1 MFSFEVIASD
11 GQARQGLFST
21 SRGVVHTPA
30 FMPVGTLATV
40 KALTPE
46 EIAAIGSEIILSNT
60 YHLLLRPGIDVIQY
74 AGGLHRFMNWNGPI
88 LTDSGGFQVFS
99 LSPLRKITEHGVYFR
114 SHIDGSEHFLNPEKV
129 MTIQAAL
136 GSDISMVLDE
146 CTPYPA
152 TREYVTQSLKL
163 TFQWATESLVHRQD
177 NQTVFAI
184 VQGGFYPDLRKRAVE
199 ELLPLAFDGYALG
212 GLSVGEP
219 KPLQHEIVHLT
230 TPFLPEEKPRYL
242 MGVGELED
250 VLEAVSAG
258 IDMFDCV
265 MPTRNARNGTL
276 FTSKG
281 RVSIKRTEHKYDNSP
296 LDPEC
301 PCETCQHYTRAYL
314 RHLFLAKEILA
325 MRLNTI
331 HNLTFYQ
338 QFFNKIRLAIEQKRF
353 EMFKKEW
360 LEIIQNNQGNQLN

>member
-1 MFSFEVIASD
+1 
-11 GQARQGLFST
+11 
-21 SRGVVHTPA
+21 
-30 FMPVGTLATV
+30 
-40 KALTPE
+40 
-46 EIAAIGSEIILSNT
+46 
-60 YHLLLRPGIDVIQY
+60 
-74 AGGLHRFMNWNGPI
+74 
-88 LTDSGGFQVFS
+88 
-99 LSPLRKITEHGVYFR
+99 VYFR

-136 GSDISMVLDE
+136 GSDIAMVLDV
-146 CTPYPA
+146 CTAYPA

-163 TFQWATESLVHRQD
+163 TLQWAIESLAHKHD
-177 NQTVFAI
+177 NQTVFGI
-184 VQGGFYPDLRKRAVE
+184 VQGGFYPDLRQRAVQDM
-199 ELLPLAFDGYALG
+199 LALAFDGYALG

-230 TPFLPEEKPRYL
+230 TPLLPEYKPRYL

-276 FTSKG
+276 FTSQG
-281 RVSIKRTEHKYDNSP
+281 RVSIKRTEHKYDDSP
-296 LDPEC
+296 LDPDC
-301 PCETCQHYTRAYL
+301 QCETCQHYTKAYL

-331 HNLTFYQ
+331 HNLSFYQ
-338 QFFNKIRLAIEQKRF
+338 RFFAKMRLAIEHKQF
-353 EMFKKEW
+353 ELFKKEW
-360 LEIIQNNQGNQLN
+360 REIIRNNQGT